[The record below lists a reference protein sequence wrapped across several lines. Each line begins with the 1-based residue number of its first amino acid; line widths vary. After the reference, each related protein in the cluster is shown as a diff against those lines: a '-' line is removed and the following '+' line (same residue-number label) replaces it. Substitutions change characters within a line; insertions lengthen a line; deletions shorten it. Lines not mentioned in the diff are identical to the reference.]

1 MHIAENSLTSIA
13 IILAIFCF
21 QEYGIKGPTALALL
35 PSFNLVKGI
44 AVDYMHCILLG
55 VCRLLLRLWLN
66 TEHHQSLWYI
76 GGKTEEMDELL
87 FKIKPPDEIKRVP
100 RSFQTVKYWKG
111 IMY

>member
-1 MHIAENSLTSIA
+1 
-13 IILAIFCF
+13 
-21 QEYGIKGPTALALL
+21 
-35 PSFNLVKGI
+35 
-44 AVDYMHCILLG
+44 MHCILLG

-87 FKIKPPDEIKRVP
+87 CKIKPPDEMKRVP

-111 IMY
+111 NVLAIRSYVVIYIIITISLIVSSYIL

>member
-1 MHIAENSLTSIA
+1 MHAQRIHLHACYMLYS
-13 IILAIFCF
+13 
-21 QEYGIKGPTALALL
+21 GKGPTALALL

-76 GGKTEEMDELL
+76 GGKLKKWMNYY
-87 FKIKPPDEIKRVP
+87 
-100 RSFQTVKYWKG
+100 VKSSRLMK
-111 IMY
+111 